1 MNKNI
6 PELSIAIPFYNEE
19 DNAERVINDIVKE
32 FNSNNFDYEIV
43 AVNNGSTDNTEN
55 ILKKLNKS
63 NSRIKIVKVEKNI
76 GYGYGIIQ
84 GLNDCNG
91 KFIGYYWGDGQ
102 VPPIYITKIFK
113 KIKEENYDLG
123 KITRVYREYS
133 LTRKIVS
140 RFFNV
145 LFPLMFG
152 IHSKDVNGCP
162 KIIKR
167 DEIKSLN
174 LESKDWFLD
183 SEIMIK
189 AKRKKYKI
197 VEIPAEYK
205 KRIGGKSKVKS
216 YVIFEFLKNMIKFK
230 MKGY

>member
-1 MNKNI
+1 MAI
-6 PELSIAIPFYNEE
+6 TLSN
-19 DNAERVINDIVKE
+19 
-32 FNSNNFDYEIV
+32 
-43 AVNNGSTDNTEN
+43 
-55 ILKKLNKS
+55 L
-63 NSRIKIVKVEKNI
+63 
-76 GYGYGIIQ
+76 
-84 GLNDCNG
+84 
-91 KFIGYYWGDGQ
+91 
-102 VPPIYITKIFK
+102 
-113 KIKEENYDLG
+113 
-123 KITRVYREYS
+123 
-133 LTRKIVS
+133 
-140 RFFNV
+140 FNV